1 MRPLNDRYTIGTC
14 IGRGGVGEVY
24 EGRQVALDRP
34 VAIKVLRD
42 ALTQNAAATA
52 RFEREAR
59 TAGLLNHP
67 NIVTVYD
74 VDRSADGARF
84 VVMERLHGRTL
95 ADRLEGGAL
104 PVAEALDIG
113 WQIVRGMG
121 AGQGVGLVH
130 RDLKPENVFLTESG
144 HVKVLDFGLATLLE
158 RPEEAAD
165 PPPAPDEAAQAL
177 QMSPRITRP
186 GALLGTPRYMAP
198 EQVLGWGVDHR
209 TDLYAFGVILYEM
222 LAGQTPFTGPQARDF
237 MRQHL
242 HQPPRPLAEAAPTVP
257 PGLCAVVER
266 LLEKSPS
273 DRFADWA
280 GLAEALRRVE
290 PVASVTAAPAA
301 APSAAPPSPT
311 PPVELES
318 LPAEPY
324 RFLHPFTAATS
335 SIFFGRDRDA
345 ARFRALWEEPDAAP
359 LLVLTGASGVG
370 KTSFLA
376 ARVLPGLEDTGH
388 RVLRVRG
395 GAHPLDAL
403 AQQAARLLRHAE
415 GASLT
420 VLCDAL
426 HAAEGRP
433 VALVVDQAEEVL
445 TAGTPGDVRAFQAG
459 LAALLGAGRQRV
471 RVLLSLRED
480 FLGPLLRALDP
491 LPVDGIAR
499 TLPLRPLDGADIA
512 EALAGPGR
520 AGLPVRYR
528 PFTFERGLLDEIVN
542 DLLADG
548 SGEVAPRAQAVGARL
563 WEMVARDADPLVIR
577 RAHYRDRL
585 GGARGILARIL
596 DEAVSGFNPADQGV
610 AKELLRALTH
620 LPGSPTS
627 RPAPEHELVGLAVD
641 ADRRRAILRRLEDRW
656 RVIQGFAD
664 PRWPGERGYR
674 IAHEALIGRIQEYGE
689 EGSERNRARQV
700 LFQGLGL
707 WLQGGRRDEDLLSE
721 PHVELVQRHLNE
733 LVLRGQEAR
742 TFFERSLQRHNDG
755 WMRRLQEQ
763 RRAELRRGVQLTLL
777 PASLML
783 AGFLVGQALAGFVS
797 LRVAG
802 VHLLSTLSVP
812 RANLVGS
819 RLREADL
826 RGVRLRGARLDGSDL
841 RDTRFEGANL
851 EQASLL
857 DVQLAGARFDGADLR
872 GAIVRASRAVDA
884 SFRDADLRQSRLT
897 GDFDGARFDG
907 ALFDATTEIA
917 SGIQLVG
924 ALGPD
929 GTAPGLVAAGLDRG
943 PLDLSRLSAPGAD
956 FSGANL
962 DDSSLIEADLAGARL
977 DGAQLA
983 RCRLGGARL
992 PRARLRGATL
1002 TAGSARG
1009 ADFRE
1014 ADLRDA
1020 RLSGTDFTGARF
1032 DGAELCGAQLDGAVL
1047 ESASFTGARAC
1058 PGTVFPGSSPPAG
1071 LAAP

>member
-74 VDRSADGARF
+74 VDRSLDGARF

-95 ADRLEGGAL
+95 AERLEGGAL
-104 PVAEALDIG
+104 PVAEALEIG

-130 RDLKPENVFLTESG
+130 RDLKPENVFLTDSG

-158 RPEEAAD
+158 RPEPPPERPASPEEAA
-165 PPPAPDEAAQAL
+165 AQL

-209 TDLYAFGVILYEM
+209 TDLYAFGVILYEL
-222 LAGQTPFTGPQARDF
+222 LAGTTPFTGPQARDF

-242 HQPPRPLAEAAPTVP
+242 HQPPPSLGSVAPAVP
-257 PGLCAVVER
+257 PGLCAIVHR

-273 DRFADWA
+273 DRFTDWA
-280 GLAEALRRVE
+280 DLAEALRRAE
-290 PVASVTAAPAA
+290 PSAPPSAGTVAAPA
-301 APSAAPPSPT
+301 PPTNPT
-311 PPVELES
+311 PPSELEA

-335 SIFFGRDRDA
+335 TIFFGRDRDA

-376 ARVLPGLEDTGH
+376 ARVIPGLEDTGH

-395 GAHPLDAL
+395 GAHPLEAL

-426 HAAEGRP
+426 QAAEGRP

-445 TAGTPGDVRAFQAG
+445 TAGSPADVRAFQAG
-459 LAALLGAGRQRV
+459 LAALLGVGRQRV

-491 LPVDGIAR
+491 LPVDGLAR

-520 AGLPVRYR
+520 PGLPVRYR
-528 PFTFERGLLDEIVN
+528 PFTFERGLLDEIVD

-577 RAHYRDRL
+577 RLHYRDRL

-596 DEAVSGFNPADQGV
+596 DEAVAGFSPADQGV

-641 ADRRRAILRRLEDRW
+641 AERRRAILRRLEDRW
-656 RVIQGFAD
+656 RVIQGFAE
-664 PRWPGERGYR
+664 PRWPGERVYR

-733 LVLRGQEAR
+733 LVLRGPEAR

-802 VHLLSTLSVP
+802 VHLLSALSVP

-819 RLREADL
+819 HLREADL
-826 RGVRLRGARLDGSDL
+826 RGLRLRGARLDGSDL
-841 RDTRFEGANL
+841 RDTKLDGANL

-857 DVQLAGARFDGADLR
+857 DVELAGARLDGADLR
-872 GAIVRASRAVDA
+872 GAIVRAARAVDA
-884 SFRDADLRQSRLT
+884 SFRDADLRQASLA
-897 GDFDGARFDG
+897 GDLDGARFDG
-907 ALFDATTEIA
+907 AIFDTSTTLA
-917 SGIQLVG
+917 GRTRLDG

-929 GTAPGLVAAGLDRG
+929 GHAPGLVAAGLDRG
-943 PLDLSRLSAPGAD
+943 PLDLSRLVAPGAD
-956 FSGANL
+956 LSQAVL
-962 DDSSLIEADLAGARL
+962 DDSSLTEADLTEARL
-977 DGAQLA
+977 DGARLSRA
-983 RCRLGGARL
+983 RLGGAVLR
-992 PRARLRGATL
+992 RASLRGVTL
-1002 TAGSARG
+1002 TGSSARS
-1009 ADFRE
+1009 ADFRG

-1020 RLSGTDFTGARF
+1020 HLSGTDFTGARF
-1032 DGAELCGAQLDGAVL
+1032 DGAALCGARLDGAVI
-1047 ESASFTGARAC
+1047 ESASFQGATTC
-1058 PGTVFPGSSPPAG
+1058 PGTVFPSASPPPG